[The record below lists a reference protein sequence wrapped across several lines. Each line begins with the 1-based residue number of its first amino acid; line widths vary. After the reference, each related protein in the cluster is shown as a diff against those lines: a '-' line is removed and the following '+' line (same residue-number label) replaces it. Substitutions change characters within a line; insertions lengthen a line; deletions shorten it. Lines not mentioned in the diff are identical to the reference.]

1 MKKLSKYTQPRIAA
15 FVTEGRRQYFVVA
28 EQRVLCEVP
37 SLQDALFYTF
47 ASYYIFN
54 LAYAKETEKI
64 LFFFQ
69 DYIVQTQL
77 AAQVHTFLQHQTLK
91 ETFNLHVVLPF
102 PSSVQYLVDSTD
114 VNSCYY

>member
-1 MKKLSKYTQPRIAA
+1 MTIEDVKKLSKYTQPRIAA
-15 FVTEGRRQYFVVA
+15 FISEGRRQYFVVA
-28 EQRVLCEVP
+28 ERRVVCEVP

-69 DYIVQTQL
+69 DYII
-77 AAQVHTFLQHQTLK
+77 
-91 ETFNLHVVLPF
+91 LHPD
-102 PSSVQYLVDSTD
+102 SVGRTSTYLSTASD
-114 VNSCYY
+114 IKRNI